1 MAEIEKQKDK
11 DKEKVPAAAAAV
23 QIEQEGL
30 PKTIVRRLVKDKLS
44 QLSTD
49 TDISLLRD
57 SLLAF
62 SESARIFI
70 HYLSAT
76 ANDICKESKRQTIN
90 AEDVFKALEE
100 IEFPEF
106 IEPLRASLEV
116 FRQRNSKRKS
126 GSSKSTESNK
136 KAKLKEPVEN
146 GKGKMKEQPSDTENE
161 DGQAGEQP
169 SDNENEE
176 GQAAEQPSDNENE
189 DGQVEGEDSADE

>member
-11 DKEKVPAAAAAV
+11 DKEKVPPAAAAV

>member
-1 MAEIEKQKDK
+1 MTEIEKQNKE
-11 DKEKVPAAAAAV
+11 KEKVAAEATV
-23 QIEQEGL
+23 QIDQEGL
-30 PKTIVRRLVKDKLS
+30 PKTIVRRLVKEKLS

-62 SESARIFI
+62 SESARLFI

-100 IEFPEF
+100 IEFPEL
-106 IEPLRASLEV
+106 IEPLKASLEG
-116 FRQRNSKRKS
+116 FREKNSKRKS
-126 GSSKSTESNK
+126 ASSKSPESNK

-146 GKGKMKEQPSDTENE
+146 GKGKMKEQP
-161 DGQAGEQP
+161 P
-169 SDNENEE
+169 
-176 GQAAEQPSDNENE
+176 DNENE
-189 DGQVEGEDSADE
+189 DAQAEEEDNEVEDSVDD